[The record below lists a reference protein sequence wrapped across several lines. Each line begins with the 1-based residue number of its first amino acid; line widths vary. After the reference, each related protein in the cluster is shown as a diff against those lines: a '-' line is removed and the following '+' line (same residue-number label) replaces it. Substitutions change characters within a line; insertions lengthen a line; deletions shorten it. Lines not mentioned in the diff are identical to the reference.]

1 MKTGPD
7 WQRTGYKWITMT
19 GLSAMLLTG
28 WMLLDSKMVALEGQA
43 SATTPQA
50 LGASSQVLTAKLAY
64 KQGDTVTLIN
74 AIPLFKNRRDGS
86 VAADQMGIEYYTTKN
101 EKYTL
106 ASVRGEWVQLKS
118 TDHGNFWLPSW
129 YALKESRSMR
139 ETALQSFTLQS
150 GSKFYLAPDSSTT
163 WSFEKALTDKAVI
176 VAKWKGWYGVSIA
189 PRVWNK
195 ESSTYRPGL
204 FWIKA
209 QAIEQRMNVADGWFN
224 QEASLPTS
232 VIRHLTDMKLNKA
245 TTSKQV
251 AGWLGE
257 PDWKESS
264 SNLNFTGYSMSIG
277 QTWRYEREDAQFLV
291 TFNKNGRLV
300 RTRWNL
306 AQDNRNA
313 VVSDWNI
320 SRADEYGFTTK
331 IYGTT
336 LPTTIPWKPVWTNQG
351 DINYTFLQAATD
363 DVLLMKGDD
372 GGFSGGY
379 YEGSIYALDRH
390 SGQQLWEIN
399 GGFGRQQAVVDAE
412 RKYVTIYTDYD
423 PDKKK
428 YVDRIRH
435 LNLKNGKVMWTY
447 TPKQNFKLN
456 GITAAKNIVVVDNPV
471 VESSSNSWL
480 TVLDSANGKTLW
492 TRKLATGYEL
502 LNKSADD
509 PYVLYWEK
517 NKLVA
522 ADPQSGRTVWSLK
535 AKRSTIEQFV
545 NDPYFDGIE
554 RLDPFAT
561 TNAERWL
568 SLDNQ
573 WLLLDLNTGKKLA
586 QFPARVGQ
594 RFEELNDGML
604 LIRENKNGN
613 HYGEYEDF
621 TTTLYDAKTGKTRW
635 TLKGKIERGLVEED
649 QLYVIKNGYPAAVDY
664 KTGETRWNAK
674 DTIAT
679 LRHPTNQGSYLVI
692 DDQLLLP
699 MDENLLVMNKKNG
712 ALLGR
717 VHDVVMGNPEHR
729 DRDAKNGMINR
740 ISNEVYVGSSNGRFR
755 VYEASR
761 LQEAISP

>member
-7 WQRTGYKWITMT
+7 WQRMGYKWMTMT
-19 GLSAMLLTG
+19 GLSAVLLTG
-28 WMLLDSKMVALEGQA
+28 WMLLDSKMVVLGGQA
-43 SATTPQA
+43 SVTTPQA
-50 LGASSQVLTAKLAY
+50 LGASPQAISTQLAY
-64 KQGDTVTLIN
+64 KQGETVTLIN
-74 AIPLFKNRRDGS
+74 DIPLFKNRRDSS

-118 TDHGNFWLPSW
+118 TDHGDFWLPSW
-129 YALKESRSMR
+129 YGLKESRSMT
-139 ETALQSFTLQS
+139 ETAPQSFTLRS
-150 GSKFYLAPDSSTT
+150 GSKLYLAPDSSTT
-163 WSFEKALTDKAVI
+163 WSSQQTLTDKAVI

-189 PRVWNK
+189 PRIWTK

-204 FWIKA
+204 FWIKEKDI
-209 QAIEQRMNVADGWFN
+209 QQRMSLADGWFD
-224 QEASLPTS
+224 QAASLPTS
-232 VIRHLTDMKLNKA
+232 VIRHLTDIKLA
-245 TTSKQV
+245 TGTTSKQV

-257 PDWKESS
+257 PDWKEKSA
-264 SNLNFTGYSMSIG
+264 NLNDTGYAMSIG
-277 QTWRYEREDAQFLV
+277 QTWRYEREEAQYLI
-291 TFNKNGRLV
+291 TFNKNGKLV

-306 AQDNRNA
+306 PQKDQNA
-313 VVSDWNI
+313 VFSGGNI

-331 IYGTT
+331 MYGTM
-336 LPTTIPWKPVWTNQG
+336 LPKTIPWKPVWNNQG
-351 DINYTFLQAATD
+351 DINYTYLKEATD
-363 DVLLMKGDD
+363 NVLLMKGDD

-379 YEGSIYALDRH
+379 YEGSIYVLDRH
-390 SGQQLWEIN
+390 SGKKLWGMN
-399 GGFGRQQAVVDAE
+399 GGFGRLQAEMDTT
-412 RKYVTIYTDYD
+412 RQYVTIYSDYD

-435 LNLKNGKVMWTY
+435 LNLKNGKVTWTY
-447 TPKQNFKLN
+447 TPKQNFRLN
-456 GITAAKNIVVVDNPV
+456 GITAAKNVVVVDSPV

-517 NKLVA
+517 NKLIA
-522 ADPQSGRTVWSLK
+522 ADPQSGRTVWSVK
-535 AKRSTIEQFV
+535 GKRSTIDQLG

-561 TNAERWL
+561 TKAERWL

-604 LIRENKNGN
+604 LIRENKNGD
-613 HYGEYEDF
+613 HYGKYEDF
-621 TTTLYDAKTGKTRW
+621 TTTLFDAKTGQTRW
-635 TLKGKIERGLVEED
+635 TLKGKIERGLVEDD
-649 QLYVIKNGYPAAVDY
+649 QLYVIKNGYPAALNY
-664 KTGETRWNAK
+664 YTGETRWSAK

-679 LRHPTNQGSYLVI
+679 LRYPTNQGSYLVI

-699 MDENLLVMNKKNG
+699 MDENWLVLNKKSG
-712 ALLGR
+712 KLLGR
-717 VHDVVMGNPEHR
+717 VYDVVMGSPEHR
-729 DRDAKNGMINR
+729 DGDAKNGTINR
-740 ISNEVYVGSSNGRFR
+740 IGNEVYVGSSNGRFR

-761 LQEAISP
+761 LQEVISP

>member
-19 GLSAMLLTG
+19 GLSAVLLTG

-43 SATTPQA
+43 LATTPQA

-74 AIPLFKNRRDGS
+74 DIPLFKNRRDGS
-86 VAADQMGIEYYTTKN
+86 VAADKLGIEYYTTKN

-129 YALKESRSMR
+129 YALKESRSMT
-139 ETALQSFTLQS
+139 ETAPQSFTLRS
-150 GSKFYLAPDSSTT
+150 GSKLYLAPDSSTT
-163 WSFEKALTDKAVI
+163 WPSERALTDKAVI

-195 ESSTYRPGL
+195 ESFTYRPGL

-209 QAIEQRMNVADGWFN
+209 QAIEQRMNVADGWF
-224 QEASLPTS
+224 QQDASLPTS
-232 VIRHLTDMKLNKA
+232 VIRHLTDIKLNKA

-257 PDWKESS
+257 PEWKENS
-264 SNLNFTGYSMSIG
+264 SNLNFTGYAMSIG
-277 QTWRYEREDAQFLV
+277 QTWRYERQDAQFLV

-372 GGFSGGY
+372 GGFSGDY

-390 SGQQLWEIN
+390 SGQKLWGIN
-399 GGFGRQQAVVDAE
+399 GGFGRQQAEVDAE

-428 YVDRIRH
+428 YVDHIRH
-435 LNLKNGKVMWTY
+435 LNLKNGKVTWTN
-447 TPKQNFKLN
+447 TPKQNFRLN
-456 GITAAKNIVVVDNPV
+456 GITAAKNVVVVDTPV

-522 ADPQSGRTVWSLK
+522 VDPQSGRTVWSLK
-535 AKRSTIEQFV
+535 GKRSTIEQFW
-545 NDPYFDGIE
+545 NDPYTGGIE

-717 VHDVVMGNPEHR
+717 IHDVVMGNPEHR

-740 ISNEVYVGSSNGRFR
+740 IGNEVYVGSSNGRFR

>member
-7 WQRTGYKWITMT
+7 WQRTGYKWITVT
-19 GLSAMLLTG
+19 GLSAVLLTG

-43 SATTPQA
+43 LATTPQA
-50 LGASSQVLTAKLAY
+50 LGESSQVLTAKLAY

-74 AIPLFKNRRDGS
+74 DIPLFKNRRDGS
-86 VAADQMGIEYYTTKN
+86 VAADKLGIEYYTTKN

-129 YALKESRSMR
+129 YALKESRSMT
-139 ETALQSFTLQS
+139 ETAPQSFTLQS
-150 GSKFYLAPDSSTT
+150 GSKLYLAPDSSTT
-163 WSFEKALTDKAVI
+163 WSFEKVLTDKAVI

-291 TFNKNGRLV
+291 TLNKNGRLA

-456 GITAAKNIVVVDNPV
+456 GITAAKNVVVVDNPV

-492 TRKLATGYEL
+492 TRKLAKGYEL

-554 RLDPFAT
+554 RMDPFAT

-586 QFPARVGQ
+586 QFPVLVGQ
-594 RFEELNDGML
+594 RFEALDDGML
-604 LIRENKNGN
+604 LIRENKNGD

-635 TLKGKIERGLVEED
+635 TIKGKIERGLVEED

-740 ISNEVYVGSSNGRFR
+740 IGNEVYVGSSNGRFR
-755 VYEASR
+755 VHEASR